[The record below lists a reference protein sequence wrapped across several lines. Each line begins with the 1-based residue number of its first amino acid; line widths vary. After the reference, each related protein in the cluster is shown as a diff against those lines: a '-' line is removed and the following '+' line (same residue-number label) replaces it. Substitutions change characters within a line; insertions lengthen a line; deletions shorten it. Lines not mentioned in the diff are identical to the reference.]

1 MRPLLVTASVATA
14 ALAGYLL
21 FPMVANKVVEDRSN
35 ARHAAPSATHSD
47 VAPAARESSSTASRA
62 VPPPRPEALM
72 TRPSAAPS
80 VEKDAMP
87 APKKPTALR
96 RKAKE
101 FAAAPTS
108 LPEAPT
114 VAPTAYDPAGASK
127 APKIDDDQPRAAR
140 ATGPLPNPL
149 NARWID
155 DLSGRRARLS
165 MGREKL
171 DTSCTKACDKVEA
184 PHDARVAGVVMK
196 TERLVKSPTQPLEG
210 KVKRGHFVENTPA
223 VYVE

>member
-21 FPMVANKVVEDRSN
+21 FPMVANKVVEDRSPG
-35 ARHAAPSATHSD
+35 APSAMHND
-47 VAPAARESSSTASRA
+47 AAPAARESSSTASRTT
-62 VPPPRPEALM
+62 PPQRPEALM
-72 TRPSAAPS
+72 TRPSAGPT
-80 VEKDAMP
+80 VDNKAMP
-87 APKKPTALR
+87 APKKPTQLR
-96 RKAKE
+96 RKPKE

-114 VAPTAYDPAGASK
+114 VAPAAYDPAGTSK
-127 APKIDDDQPRAAR
+127 APQIDDQPRVAR
-140 ATGPLPNPL
+140 PTGPLPNPL
-149 NARWID
+149 NSRWID

-171 DTSCTKACDKVEA
+171 DTSCTKACDKFEA
-184 PHDARVAGVVMK
+184 PHEARVAGVVMK
-196 TERLVKSPTQPLEG
+196 TEKLVKTPTQPLEG